1 MVMNVRMLWDM
12 MRQLRSFIMLSR
24 LKSFFIAH
32 PDALGETYFQH
43 LGHALSYA
51 GRMFAA
57 GFCAL
62 THAIFP
68 FLFEKTASNLIKQ
81 MYAEMTAR
89 GATAAVEQSK
99 IYPAE

>member
-1 MVMNVRMLWDM
+1 MLT
-12 MRQLRSFIMLSR
+12 R
-24 LKSFFIAH
+24 LKSPFVAH

-43 LGHALSYA
+43 LGHAMSYA

-81 MYAEMTAR
+81 MYAEMTSR
-89 GATAAVEQSK
+89 GATAAVEK
-99 IYPAE
+99 VKVYPAE

>member
-1 MVMNVRMLWDM
+1 MIVRALWDM
-12 MRQLRSFIMLSR
+12 MLQLRSYIMLSR
-24 LKSFFIAH
+24 LKSLFIAH

-43 LGHALSYA
+43 LGHAMSYA

-81 MYAEMTAR
+81 MYAEMTSR
-89 GATAAVEQSK
+89 GATVAVEK
-99 IYPAE
+99 VKVYPVQ

>member
-1 MVMNVRMLWDM
+1 MLT
-12 MRQLRSFIMLSR
+12 RI
-24 LKSFFIAH
+24 KSLFIAH

-43 LGHALSYA
+43 LGHAMSYA

-81 MYAEMTAR
+81 MYAEMTSR
-89 GATAAVEQSK
+89 GAAAAVEQVK
-99 IYPAE
+99 VYPAE

>member
-1 MVMNVRMLWDM
+1 MP
-12 MRQLRSFIMLSR
+12 SR
-24 LKSFFIAH
+24 LKSLFVAH
-32 PDALGETYFQH
+32 PDALGETYLQH
-43 LGHALSYA
+43 LGHAVSYA

-68 FLFEKTASNLIKQ
+68 FLFEKTASNMIKQ

-89 GATAAVEQSK
+89 GATAAVERPK
-99 IYPAE
+99 VYPAE

>member
-1 MVMNVRMLWDM
+1 MLT
-12 MRQLRSFIMLSR
+12 R
-24 LKSFFIAH
+24 LKSLFITH

-43 LGHALSYA
+43 LGHAMGYA

-81 MYAEMTAR
+81 MYAEMTSR
-89 GATAAVEQSK
+89 GATAPVEQPRV
-99 IYPAE
+99 YPAE

>member
-1 MVMNVRMLWDM
+1 
-12 MRQLRSFIMLSR
+12 MLSR
-24 LKSFFIAH
+24 LKSLFVAH
-32 PDALGETYFQH
+32 PDALGETYLQH
-43 LGHALSYA
+43 LGHAVSYA

-68 FLFEKTASNLIKQ
+68 FLFEKTASNMIKQ

-89 GATAAVEQSK
+89 GATALVDQAKV
-99 IYPAE
+99 YPAE

>member
-1 MVMNVRMLWDM
+1 MLT
-12 MRQLRSFIMLSR
+12 R
-24 LKSFFIAH
+24 LKALFIAH

-43 LGHALSYA
+43 LGHAMSYA

-89 GATAAVEQSK
+89 GATAPVEPMK
-99 IYPAE
+99 VYPAE